1 VRRYPLT
8 LCSLTG
14 CAPLPSDPLLTHR
27 LHTDFHP
34 CKVRRLPKWRR
45 PLAAMVCVEEDDD
58 CGQSGS
64 QGDQG
69 GGQGDQGGGQGDHG
83 QGQGQSGGQGRSSLR
98 IWLADTGLE
107 HVVTPPPHHLLVW
120 AGNVPHSGGAYAAFN
135 VRCFAYVD
143 HASTRASPTRRTRS
157 RARSAPCSRAAS
169 GRLRRW
175 RRRRPAREKG
185 REP

>member
-1 VRRYPLT
+1 
-8 LCSLTG
+8 
-14 CAPLPSDPLLTHR
+14 
-27 LHTDFHP
+27 
-34 CKVRRLPKWRR
+34 
-45 PLAAMVCVEEDDD
+45 MVCVEEDDD

-143 HASTRASPTRRTRS
+143 QREHARVADTTYPIPRSQRALLT
-157 RARSAPCSRAAS
+157 
-169 GRLRRW
+169 GRK
-175 RRRRPAREKG
+175 RPAAAVE
-185 REP
+185 EEEASS